1 MFTGGAVTLGADGG
15 SSDVTLQIDDTASG
29 LSTINGQA
37 ITLVNGADDTS
48 VVGQYNDGSETPAT
62 ALTISISDT
71 GVSSVTQF
79 VALDHPVDT
88 NPNDSLNLT
97 GKLSAVVTATDGDGD
112 EASESVSIGASVEF
126 LDDGPSISEMTAN
139 ADGAV
144 STDESTQLFTLVSG
158 TASVFTGGAV
168 TLGADGGS
176 SDVTLQIDD
185 ITGGLSTINGQA
197 PLAMAQTIQASS
209 VNITMV

>member
-1 MFTGGAVTLGADGG
+1 MTANADGAVSTDESTQLFTLVSGTASVFTGGAVTLGADSG
-15 SSDVTLQIDDTASG
+15 SSEVTLQIDDTASG
-29 LSTINGQA
+29 LSTIDGQA

-62 ALTISISDT
+62 AFTISISDT
-71 GVSSVTQF
+71 GVLSVTQF

-88 NPNDSLNLT
+88 NPNDSLNPT

-158 TASVFTGGAV
+158 TASAFTGGAV

-176 SDVTLQIDD
+176 SGCNAAD
-185 ITGGLSTINGQA
+185 
-197 PLAMAQTIQASS
+197 
-209 VNITMV
+209 